1 MGRAAPRA
9 LRSPSISTAIPP
21 TRLLGLS
28 IAGRTATID
37 LSDGFTAGGGSSSMQ
52 GRIAQVVYT
61 LTRLDGIDGVR
72 FRIDGVP
79 TTVFGGEGVLI
90 GDPAGRFGFDDLLP
104 AIMIESPAY
113 GGFLGNPATV
123 TGIANT
129 FEANVAVTLA
139 DSDGLIIFEGFTTA
153 TCGTGCFGSF
163 EISFPY
169 AVARPQMGS
178 LIAFEISARD
188 GSQVNIRE
196 HPVGLIP

>member
-1 MGRAAPRA
+1 
-9 LRSPSISTAIPP
+9 
-21 TRLLGLS
+21 
-28 IAGRTATID
+28 
-37 LSDGFTAGGGSSSMQ
+37 
-52 GRIAQVVYT
+52 
-61 LTRLDGIDGVR
+61 
-72 FRIDGVP
+72 
-79 TTVFGGEGVLI
+79 
-90 GDPAGRFGFDDLLP
+90 
-104 AIMIESPAY
+104 MIESPAY

-178 LIAFEISARD
+178 LIAFEISRSRWQPGQHPGASGGSDPVALTLERD
-188 GSQVNIRE
+188 R
-196 HPVGLIP
+196 IPGHRPSTLSSRIMCRLAYGHGW